1 MPKDVNRNH
10 YTKRIG
16 EIIFSLKSQNVE
28 IKSILTE
35 IADIQEETT
44 KVMKGIK
51 TIDAELEDVVFKD
64 AQKDKVAKDI
74 YKEIM
79 SLKSDFDTLISSVQ
93 EKNKLKTQMNDVN
106 LKMEDFRIKYKNMSE
121 INKLK
126 VELQGVLDANAKLQG
141 GRR

>member
-64 AQKDKVAKDI
+64 A
-74 YKEIM
+74 
-79 SLKSDFDTLISSVQ
+79 
-93 EKNKLKTQMNDVN
+93 
-106 LKMEDFRIKYKNMSE
+106 
-121 INKLK
+121 
-126 VELQGVLDANAKLQG
+126 
-141 GRR
+141 